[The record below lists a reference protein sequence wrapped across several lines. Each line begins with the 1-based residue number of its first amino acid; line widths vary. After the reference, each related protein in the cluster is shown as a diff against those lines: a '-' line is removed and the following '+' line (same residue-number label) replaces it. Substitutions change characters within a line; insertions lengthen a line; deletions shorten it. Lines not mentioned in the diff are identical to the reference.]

1 MKKRYLLIGA
11 LFLFACNGRLDEMR
25 PHNMAEAESYLGSFN
40 NIVNATSGL
49 YGQFLMQ
56 AGGYSESHHYHG
68 SYHVLGEFRGNNVI
82 FAEAFPAQTGFMTS
96 PDYLRAPDAHFF
108 LNSDQKSQ
116 SYAWAM

>member
-25 PHNMAEAESYLGSFN
+25 PHNMAEADSYLGSFN

-56 AGGYSESHHYHG
+56 AGGSRIIIT
-68 SYHVLGEFRGNNVI
+68 VLIMCWVNFGEIMSSSRRLSRPRVV
-82 FAEAFPAQTGFMTS
+82 
-96 PDYLRAPDAHFF
+96 L
-108 LNSDQKSQ
+108 
-116 SYAWAM
+116 

>member
-25 PHNMAEAESYLGSFN
+25 PHNMAEADSYLGSFN

-56 AGGYSESHHYHG
+56 AWR
-68 SYHVLGEFRGNNVI
+68 VFRGT
-82 FAEAFPAQTGFMTS
+82 PLS
-96 PDYLRAPDAHFF
+96 R
-108 LNSDQKSQ
+108 
-116 SYAWAM
+116 

>member
-68 SYHVLGEFRGNNVI
+68 TYHVLRMVLCLLLIICEPRMLI
-82 FAEAFPAQTGFMTS
+82 FS
-96 PDYLRAPDAHFF
+96 
-108 LNSDQKSQ
+108 
-116 SYAWAM
+116 

>member
-25 PHNMAEAESYLGSFN
+25 PHNMAEAESYLSSFN

-68 SYHVLGEFRGNNVI
+68 WVNSGGIMSFLRRLFRPRSVL
-82 FAEAFPAQTGFMTS
+82 
-96 PDYLRAPDAHFF
+96 
-108 LNSDQKSQ
+108 
-116 SYAWAM
+116 

>member
-25 PHNMAEAESYLGSFN
+25 PHNMAEADSYLGSFN

-56 AGGYSESHHYHG
+56 AGGYSEAHHYHG
-68 SYHVLGEFRGNNVI
+68 SWVNFGEIMSSSRRLSRPRVVL
-82 FAEAFPAQTGFMTS
+82 
-96 PDYLRAPDAHFF
+96 
-108 LNSDQKSQ
+108 
-116 SYAWAM
+116 